1 VSRCKDCNIC
11 MWEGRIKFYNKYCCF
26 LCDDCLKKRKLKARS
41 KDGKE

>member
-1 VSRCKDCNIC
+1 